1 MPRRQMTAPVAS
13 LPVDDLPE
21 LTAQQM
27 GFVEG
32 ILEGLTASDAY
43 RKNYS
48 STTPRYVWAEASR
61 LRSHPGVAAWLSAA
75 RKAALDTGRVTLEG
89 HQSELARLREIAL
102 DTGNVGAAVQ
112 AEVSRGKVQGLYIER
127 FEDVTAKDPM
137 QTIEQIKKIDPALAE
152 RLTRQFAPQ
161 LIEMQVAGQKD
172 CTEPLCVTVETGA
185 SDEAR
190 G

>member
-1 MPRRQMTAPVAS
+1 MARRKITDPDD
-13 LPVDDLPE
+13 LPDADGLPE

-43 RKNYS
+43 RKHYS
-48 STTPRYVWAEASR
+48 STSPRYVWAEASR
-61 LRSHPGVAAWLSAA
+61 LRSHPGVAAWLAAA

-112 AEVSRGKVQGLYIER
+112 AEISRGKVQGLYVER

-137 QTIEQIKKIDPALAE
+137 QTIEAIRRIDPALAE

-161 LIEMQVAGQKD
+161 LVEQQVYGQKD
-172 CTEPLCVTVETGA
+172 CAEPVCVTIETSA
-185 SDEAR
+185 S